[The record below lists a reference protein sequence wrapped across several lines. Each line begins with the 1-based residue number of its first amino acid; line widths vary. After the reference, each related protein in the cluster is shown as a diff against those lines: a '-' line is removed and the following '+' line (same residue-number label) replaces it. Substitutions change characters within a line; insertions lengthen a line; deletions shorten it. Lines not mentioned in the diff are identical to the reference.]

1 MAAPIIEAMAR
12 GEAPPFA
19 PLNVDQYHEMIRT
32 GILPEGAPIELLDGL
47 LVYKDRGDSKSSDP
61 MVHGP
66 DHVLAAKLLL
76 RVVDALIVGLDCH
89 SQFQL
94 PITLPPDHEPEPD
107 VSIVRGTP
115 RDYASAVPTA
125 DDTLAAMEVAYT
137 SRGLDRGSKLTAY
150 AAAGIPT
157 YVVVDLVK
165 DVVEVYANPFVTES
179 RFDRLVTYRRG
190 DRAVLTVAGEELTF
204 AVDDVLP

>member
-1 MAAPIIEAMAR
+1 MTVSIIREMAR
-12 GEAPPFA
+12 GETPSYV
-19 PLNVDQYHEMIRT
+19 PLTVEQYHEMTRL

-61 MVHGP
+61 LVHGP

-76 RVVDALIVGLDCH
+76 RVVDVLIADLDCH

-94 PITLPPDHEPEPD
+94 PITLPPEHEPEPD

-115 RDYASAVPTA
+115 RDYASAVPTG
-125 DDTLAAMEVAYT
+125 DDTLAAMEVAHT
-137 SRGLDRGSKLTAY
+137 SRRLDRGSKLAAY
-150 AAAGIPT
+150 AGAGIPT
-157 YVVVDLVK
+157 YVVVDLVN
-165 DVVEVYANPFVTES
+165 DVIEVYTNPFVAES
-179 RFDRLVTYRRG
+179 RFDRLVTHRRG
-190 DRAVLTVAGEELTF
+190 DRVVLALAGEEVTF